1 MTTPEPFA
9 GDPYHPTQNAASPGR
24 SPNSAHAA
32 RPHSFPTIGTV
43 SIDPHRSNTVPS
55 PGTLGQSTPDTVG
68 TDRLDS
74 NPDPTSIAIRNA
86 PPWLVSLLFHMVVLI
101 IAGLFMLPAFIV
113 HSNEL
118 LVTYSEKEGEQH
130 LEDTDFLTDDELIS
144 DEVIITA
151 TDLMEVEDPLASP
164 VHLEVALNAN
174 RSTSDLKSPQ
184 IGLALSGRQKGMK
197 NALLKAYGGNAGTE
211 AAVKRALDWFV
222 RNQTRDGFWSL
233 KGPYSNS
240 GGIENR
246 TAATAMALLAFQG
259 AGHTHKT
266 GDYQPVVRKG
276 WNALLKDQKD
286 DGDFWRPGVNHHRLY
301 SQAQATIAIC
311 ELFGMTRDDK
321 YRQPAQRA
329 IDYAV
334 AIQDSKGGWRYI
346 PRSGTDTSV
355 TGWFVMALQS
365 ARMAGLQVDSQT
377 LERISKYLDAAA
389 SDGGARYGYQA
400 QNAESVPMTAEALL
414 CRQYL
419 GWKRDDPRLISGV
432 QYVLRHPIA
441 FNNVDI
447 DQNVYYWYYATQ
459 VVHHMEDDYWDQW
472 NNVMRAEL
480 PRQQVT
486 SGKESGSW
494 SPEGDRWG
502 HHGGRL
508 YTTALCTYMLEVYYR
523 HLPIYS
529 DVYQFAN
536 P

>member
-9 GDPYHPTQNAASPGR
+9 GDPYHPTQNAALPGR
-24 SPNSAHAA
+24 SPNPSHAA
-32 RPHSFPTIGTV
+32 RPLSFPTIGTV
-43 SIDPHRSNTVPS
+43 SIDPHRPNTVAS
-55 PGTLGQSTPDTVG
+55 PGTLGQSTPDTMG

-74 NPDPTSIAIRNA
+74 NPDPTSIAIKNA
-86 PPWLVSLLFHMVVLI
+86 PPWLLSLLFHMVVLI
-101 IAGLFMLPAFIV
+101 IAGLFMLPGFII

-164 VHLEVALNAN
+164 VQLEVALNAN

-222 RNQTRDGFWSL
+222 RNQARDGFWSL

-329 IDYAV
+329 VDYAV

-377 LERISKYLDAAA
+377 FERISKYLDAAA

-432 QYVLRHPIA
+432 QYVLQHPIA

-472 NNVMRAEL
+472 NNVMRDEL

-529 DVYQFAN
+529 EVYQFAN